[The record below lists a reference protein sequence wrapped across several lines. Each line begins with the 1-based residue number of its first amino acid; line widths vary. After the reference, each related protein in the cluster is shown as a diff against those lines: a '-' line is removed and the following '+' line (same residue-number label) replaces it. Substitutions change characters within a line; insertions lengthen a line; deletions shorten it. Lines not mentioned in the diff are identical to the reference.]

1 MSTAALFA
9 VGLLVT
15 LVVGVA
21 IVLLIYAA
29 VLDGRYERQQRR
41 RNADEPQPLQ
51 VADPKLGQVA

>member
-41 RNADEPQPLQ
+41 RNADELQPLQ

>member
-29 VLDGRYERQQRR
+29 VLDGRYDRQQRR
-41 RNADEPQPLQ
+41 RNPDEPQPLQ

>member
-41 RNADEPQPLQ
+41 RNADEPQSLQ